1 MRTAAVFMAMADTA
15 TAVQRADAERMR
27 AGCMA
32 SRLKTAQL
40 QLNKRMWKERQI
52 LLLLLFTRKMFHEV
66 LIVTKSLQNS
76 KIIVD
81 TTPLLWYDGFSWNVI
96 IM

>member
-1 MRTAAVFMAMADTA
+1 
-15 TAVQRADAERMR
+15 MR
-27 AGCMA
+27 AAPFFAKEA
-32 SRLKTAQL
+32 SCETP
-40 QLNKRMWKERQI
+40 
-52 LLLLLFTRKMFHEV
+52 
-66 LIVTKSLQNS
+66 IVTKSLQNS